1 MMDFKLNPKHSHIQ
15 TNDTAAGK
23 SPFLSRFNETLQY
36 SHLTAQAVTHFSLSS
51 KTFSLLIIS
60 QT

>member
-23 SPFLSRFNETLQY
+23 SPFLSRFNEALQY
-36 SHLTAQAVTHFSLSS
+36 LRLTAQAVRCLHISLFLLKHFLYS
-51 KTFSLLIIS
+51 
-60 QT
+60 